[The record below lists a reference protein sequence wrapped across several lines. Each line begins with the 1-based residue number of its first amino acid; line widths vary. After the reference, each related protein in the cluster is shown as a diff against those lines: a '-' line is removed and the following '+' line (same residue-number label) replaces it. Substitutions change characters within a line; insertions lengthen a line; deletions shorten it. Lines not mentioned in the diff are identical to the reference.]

1 MKLRVAGAQ
10 IAVIGDIELNME
22 AISGAIEFAIDHAAD
37 ILLTPEGSLSGYT
50 PVFDRAAVER
60 TLSQVVSKAAA
71 GHLGLAL
78 GTCFK
83 EDSRTY
89 NELRFYAQDGSFIGF
104 HSKILKTTDEYV
116 HYASTPLRTF
126 AFNGITVGGLICN
139 DLWANPECTF
149 EPDPHLT
156 QQLATMGARVIFHS
170 VNGGRSADAFMETI
184 RQYHESNLRMRA
196 RAGKLWVVTV
206 DNCFPFGLPC
216 AAPSGV
222 VRPDGSWAT
231 KAPWQDDQ
239 MFVADIE
246 LS

>member
-10 IAVIGDIELNME
+10 IPVLGDIELNVE
-22 AISGAIEFAIDHAAD
+22 TISNAIDMAIANGAD

-50 PVFDRAAVER
+50 PVFDRAAVEGA
-60 TLSQVVSKAAA
+60 LAQVVAKAAA

-89 NELRFYAQDGSFIGF
+89 NELRFYAQNGAFIGF

-126 AFNGITVGGLICN
+126 AFKGITIGGLICN
-139 DLWANPECTF
+139 DLWANPECTL

-156 QQLATMGARVIFHS
+156 QQLATMGARVIFHA
-170 VNGGRSADAFMETI
+170 VNGGRSADPFMETI
-184 RQYHESNLRMRA
+184 HQYHEANLCLRA
-196 RAGKLWVVTV
+196 RAGKLWIVAV

-222 VRPDGSWAT
+222 VKPDGTWAVRV
-231 KAPWQDDQ
+231 PWEKDQ
-239 MFVADIE
+239 YFTYDIE
-246 LS
+246 IS